1 MDPFEFQED
10 PVDFEPSSKPS
21 GSIVKQDP
29 NYVPH
34 YQQQQQLSQ
43 NLSMGVTTTPLE
55 VFEMEGVVEEVAGV
69 KQEDVITE
77 KIQEGIQDDS
87 HDTKDSK
94 VTRICKANFINLQ
107 SAVLLKT

>member
-10 PVDFEPSSKPS
+10 PVDFEPPSKPS

-34 YQQQQQLSQ
+34 YQQQQQMSQ
-43 NLSMGVTTTPLE
+43 NQSMGVSTTTLE
-55 VFEMEGVVEEVAGV
+55 VFEMEGIVEEVAEV

-77 KIQEGIQDDS
+77 KLQEGIQDDS
-87 HDTKDSK
+87 PDTKDLK
-94 VTRICKANFINLQ
+94 VNRIYKANFISLQ